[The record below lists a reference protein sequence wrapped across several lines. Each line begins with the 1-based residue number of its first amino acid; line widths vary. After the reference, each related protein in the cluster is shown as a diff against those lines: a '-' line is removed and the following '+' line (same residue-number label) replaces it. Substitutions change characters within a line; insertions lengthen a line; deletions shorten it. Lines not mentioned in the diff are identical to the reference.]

1 MLRPSKHL
9 AFPFLRLTQR
19 SPWQKGLTSRG
30 LDFMYIMKEEIFL
43 NERFTM
49 INNNPFTDKFFLQ
62 GHKALTQGTFIFG
75 GILFLLAVLIFIYP
89 TLIAYF
95 ISGVILL
102 AGISVLTVAWKLWR
116 FREHVSHLEN
126 GETHIN
132 GNKNYRTRVTYFRW
146 VA

>member
-1 MLRPSKHL
+1 
-9 AFPFLRLTQR
+9 
-19 SPWQKGLTSRG
+19 
-30 LDFMYIMKEEIFL
+30 
-43 NERFTM
+43 M

-75 GILFLLAVLIFIYP
+75 GILFLLAVLIFTYP

-95 ISGVILL
+95 IAGVILL

-116 FREHVSHLEN
+116 FREQVSRLEN
-126 GETHIN
+126 GELHIN
-132 GNKNYRTRVTYFRW
+132 RYKDCRTRTTYFRW